1 MFSVSE
7 QTIVSEGP
15 GDTGAGQL
23 VRRARTAAGVSLRE
37 LARNIGVSPGT
48 LSAIENGKTPLT
60 VGRLDR
66 IAAELGVATVDIL
79 ATRLPSVA
87 DAAGS
92 SAARSTGDGQ
102 TWRAFDPLVL
112 DPALHAAIAAFL
124 QTGYHGATMRSI
136 AANAGMSVA
145 GIYHYYPSKQ
155 DLLVAVFDLGM
166 SELHWR
172 IPAARDDGVTA
183 VERFANMV
191 EALALFHTHRSD
203 LAFIGASEMR
213 SFDEPSRSRI
223 AALRSDIQRM
233 IDDQVAAG
241 IQAGEFT
248 TRYPREAA
256 RAVATMC
263 TSLPQWF
270 RPGGPVSQQQIA
282 IEYAQ
287 FAVDI
292 MRGNTRPEPTWPRL
306 HRREHRDTGGS
317 RSHSE

>member
-1 MFSVSE
+1 MFSVTEHTVVGES
-7 QTIVSEGP
+7 S
-15 GDTGAGQL
+15 GDTGAGHL
-23 VRRARTAAGVSLRE
+23 VRQARTAAGISLRE
-37 LARNIGVSPGT
+37 LARSIGVSAGT

-79 ATRLPSVA
+79 APRLPSAA
-87 DAAGS
+87 DATGTS
-92 SAARSTGDGQ
+92 PARSTGDGQ
-102 TWRAFDPLVL
+102 RWRTFEPLNL
-112 DPALHAAIAAFL
+112 DPALGAAVAAFMR
-124 QTGYHGATMRSI
+124 TGYHGATMRSI

-155 DLLVAVFDLGM
+155 DLLVAIFDLGM

-172 IPAARDDGVTA
+172 IPAARDDGDTV

-213 SFDEPSRSRI
+213 SFDEPTRSRI

-233 IDDQVAAG
+233 IDDQVTSG
-241 IQAGEFT
+241 IRAGEFT
-248 TRYPREAA
+248 TRHPREAA

-270 RPGGPVSQQQIA
+270 RPGGPVSQQEIA
-282 IEYAQ
+282 VEYAQ

-292 MRGNTRPEPTWPRL
+292 MRGRQRIEPIWPRL
-306 HRREHRDTGGS
+306 PPRERRDTGGS
-317 RSHSE
+317 

>member
-1 MFSVSE
+1 MSKGGVRLFSMAE
-7 QTIVSEGP
+7 QALIGESA
-15 GDTGAGQL
+15 GDTGAGHL

-37 LARNIGVSPGT
+37 LARKIDVSAGT

-60 VGRLDR
+60 VDRLDR
-66 IAAELGVATVDIL
+66 IAAELGVSTVDIL
-79 ATRLPSVA
+79 SARLTAAA
-87 DAAGS
+87 DATDLS
-92 SAARSTGDGQ
+92 PARSAGDGQ
-102 TWRAFDPLVL
+102 TWRSFEPLVFDPVL
-112 DPALHAAIAAFL
+112 GAAIAAFM

-145 GIYHYYPSKQ
+145 GVYHYYRSKQ
-155 DLLVAVFDLGM
+155 DLLVAIFDLGM

-172 IPAARDDGVTA
+172 IPAARDDGVTV

-191 EALALFHTHRSD
+191 EALALFHTHRAD

-213 SFDEPSRSRI
+213 SFDEPNRSRI
-223 AALRSDIQRM
+223 AALRTDVQRM

-241 IQAGEFT
+241 IRAGEFT
-248 TRYPREAA
+248 TPHPREAA

-270 RPGGPVSQQQIA
+270 RPGGPITRHQIA
-282 IEYAQ
+282 VEYAK

-292 MRGNTRPEPTWPRL
+292 MRGHTPPQP
-306 HRREHRDTGGS
+306 S
-317 RSHSE
+317 

>member
-1 MFSVSE
+1 MPE
-7 QTIVSEGP
+7 QEIVREDT
-15 GDTGAGQL
+15 GDTGAGHL

-37 LARNIGVSPGT
+37 LARNIEVSAGT
-48 LSAIENGKTPLT
+48 LSAIENGKTTLT

-66 IAAELGVATVDIL
+66 IAAELGVSAVDIL
-79 ATRLPSVA
+79 AARLPSAA
-87 DAAGS
+87 DATGRS
-92 SAARSTGDGQ
+92 PARSASDGQ
-102 TWRAFDPLVL
+102 TWRTFEPLTL
-112 DPALHAAIAAFL
+112 DPALDAAIAALL

-145 GIYHYYPSKQ
+145 GVYHYYPSKQ
-155 DLLVAVFDLGM
+155 DLLVAIFDLGM
-166 SELHWR
+166 SDLYWR
-172 IPAARDDGVTA
+172 IPAARDDGATV
-183 VERFANMV
+183 VERFANIV

-213 SFDEPSRSRI
+213 SVDEPTRSRI
-223 AALRSDIQRM
+223 AAQRNDVQRM

-241 IQAGEFT
+241 IRAGEFT

-270 RPGGPVSQQQIA
+270 RPVGRVSQQQIA
-282 IEYAQ
+282 VEYAQ

-292 MRGNTRPEPTWPRL
+292 MRGHTTRAVMT
-306 HRREHRDTGGS
+306 HA
-317 RSHSE
+317 

>member
-1 MFSVSE
+1 MPE
-7 QTIVSEGP
+7 HTIVSEGP
-15 GDTGAGQL
+15 GDTGAGHL

-37 LARNIGVSPGT
+37 LARNIGVSAAT

-79 ATRLPSVA
+79 AARPPSAA
-87 DAAGS
+87 DATGPS
-92 SAARSTGDGQ
+92 LARSTGSGP
-102 TWRAFDPLVL
+102 TWRTFEPLTL
-112 DPALHAAIAAFL
+112 DPALDAAIAALL

-145 GIYHYYPSKQ
+145 GIYHYYPSKR
-155 DLLVAVFDLGM
+155 DLLVAIFDLGM
-166 SELHWR
+166 DDLYWR
-172 IPAARDDGVTA
+172 IPAARDDGVTV

-191 EALALFHTHRSD
+191 EALTLFHAYRGD

-213 SFDEPSRSRI
+213 SLDEPNRSRV
-223 AALRSDIQRM
+223 AAQRIDVQRM

-241 IQAGEFT
+241 IRAGEFT

-263 TSLPQWF
+263 TSLPRWF
-270 RPGGPVSQQQIA
+270 HPGGSVSQQQIA
-282 IEYAQ
+282 VEYAQ

-292 MRGNTRPEPTWPRL
+292 MRGHTRPEPSWPAPQDPPIPQS
-306 HRREHRDTGGS
+306 RRGIR
-317 RSHSE
+317 